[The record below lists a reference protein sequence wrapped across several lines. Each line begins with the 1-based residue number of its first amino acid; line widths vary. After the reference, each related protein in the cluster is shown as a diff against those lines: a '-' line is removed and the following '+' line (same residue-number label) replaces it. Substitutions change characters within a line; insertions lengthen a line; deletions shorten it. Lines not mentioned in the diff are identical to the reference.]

1 MTPTE
6 QYNQALVPILDLCK
20 QRGFKTELIRQ
31 LTGLGMPVSK
41 STLSRWLTEDLSRR
55 VQPSFGAGLM
65 LLQAAT
71 LAAREMARKGDVIT
85 PGTSETPV
93 LSQPRA

>member
-1 MTPTE
+1 MTPAE
-6 QYNQALVPILDLCK
+6 QYNQALGPVLELCK

-31 LTGLGMPVSK
+31 LSGLGMPVSK
-41 STLSRWLTEDLSRR
+41 STLSRWLTDDLARR

-71 LAAREMARKGDVIT
+71 LAAREMARKEGVKVAEGVGNVA
-85 PGTSETPV
+85 PEPS
-93 LSQPRA
+93 